1 MEKQEVTLITDYL
14 RDVIADII
22 DDTNLNI
29 NDWSSNAQADY
40 IIAFLITNR
49 KDVNKYFEPYT
60 DVLEENMYSYY
71 KQIMI
76 RLMITDFYEYQS
88 LIKKRGRQSA
98 GYEKYYDLIN
108 TNINNPQKLV
118 NFFIKQGDIEFNRAI
133 VQNYIIYAEET
144 VAFSAQAIKV
154 QMAENNLIRLNK
166 INPFYIFEVWHFFE
180 LNHITEA
187 EEIKNE
193 ILQSY
198 YDEYDKYIKMVNE
211 DFFDYD
217 FEEFDETVEEFD
229 DDYLIDFEEDI
240 DDAEYIIEE
249 DMNKSIQYTEES
261 ETIIGRLTKLHIIQN
276 YLLEGK
282 KKLFDVISYI
292 IGNVYENIIYEKI
305 IYENSIENNLSLLK
319 KDIYNVLDN
328 KGLKEVIELFIK
340 DDDFSMLIINFFIEY
355 NEYFNDYDFEQQR
368 RFIDASP
375 YKVKIKKY
383 NKHYNE
389 ENSKVEGLND
399 EIL

>member
-1 MEKQEVTLITDYL
+1 MEKQAVTLITDYL
-14 RDVIADII
+14 RDVIADVI
-22 DDTNLNI
+22 DDSYLKI
-29 NDWSSNAQADY
+29 SECSSNDQADY
-40 IIAFLITNR
+40 IITFLITNR

-60 DVLEENMYSYY
+60 DIFEENMYPYY
-71 KQIMI
+71 KQLMI

-98 GYEKYYDLIN
+98 SYEKYYDLIN
-108 TNINNPQKLV
+108 DNINNPQKLV
-118 NFFIKQGDIEFNRAI
+118 NFFMRQSDIGFNRAI
-133 VQNYIIYAEET
+133 VQNYIIYMEET
-144 VAFSAQAIKV
+144 IAFSAQAIKL
-154 QMAENNLIRLNK
+154 QMTQNNLIKLNK
-166 INPFYIFEVWHFFE
+166 INPFYICEVWHFFE

-198 YDEYDKYIKMVNE
+198 YDEYDKYIKMAID

-217 FEEFDETVEEFD
+217 FEEEDESLEEIGD
-229 DDYLIDFEEDI
+229 GYLIDFDEDI
-240 DDAEYIIEE
+240 ENVESIIELDISE
-249 DMNKSIQYTEES
+249 NIEYTEEA
-261 ETIIGRLTKLHIIQN
+261 ETMIGRLTKLHIIQN
-276 YLLEGK
+276 YLIESK

-292 IGNVYENIIYEKI
+292 IGNVYENIIYE
-305 IYENSIENNLSLLK
+305 NSIGNNLSLLK
-319 KDIYNVLDN
+319 KDIYNILENVGI
-328 KGLKEVIELFIK
+328 KKVIELFIK
-340 DDDFSMLIINFFIEY
+340 DDDFSTLIINFFIEY

-383 NKHYNE
+383 NKYYNE